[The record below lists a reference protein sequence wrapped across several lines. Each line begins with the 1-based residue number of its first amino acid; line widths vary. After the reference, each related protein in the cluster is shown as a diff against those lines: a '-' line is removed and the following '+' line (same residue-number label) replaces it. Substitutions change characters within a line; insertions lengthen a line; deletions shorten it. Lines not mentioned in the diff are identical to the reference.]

1 MNKQQTVLLVD
12 DDQRNIFALSAVLK
26 ARGYTVFSAA
36 NIRDAY
42 TILEGPGQISIIL
55 MDMMMPDMDGYE
67 AIPLIKND
75 ARFAS
80 IPVIAVTAQAM
91 AGDKEKSLAAGA
103 DGYVAKPV
111 DIDLLT
117 TMIDEHLK

>member
-1 MNKQQTVLLVD
+1 MLVD

-26 ARGYTVFSAA
+26 TRGYAVLSAA

-42 TILEGPGQISIIL
+42 TILEGTGQISIIL

-67 AIPLIKND
+67 AIPVIKND

-91 AGDKEKSLAAGA
+91 PGDKEKSLAAGA